1 MQTYL
6 LITEKYYFYFISPK
20 FKSFFSLIQIYSAT
34 QCGNYDTMHTI
45 LEVNLYH
52 VTYIKGNIDLI
63 QTKNIYAIEM

>member
-1 MQTYL
+1 
-6 LITEKYYFYFISPK
+6 
-20 FKSFFSLIQIYSAT
+20 
-34 QCGNYDTMHTI
+34 MHTI